1 MNGAPTNQTA
11 ITIITGTIALMA
23 ASCVGSVCFLAY
35 RGIQIPPEL
44 NTLTGGLVGALTA
57 MLVKTSPTESVRQ
70 TAQLPVPSAT
80 TPTPVTVVNEETN
93 PVPTTDEGNNDRNA
107 SGKI

>member
-1 MNGAPTNQTA
+1 MNPTTNQSA
-11 ITIITGTIALMA
+11 ITIITMTIAVMA

-70 TAQLPVPSAT
+70 TAPLPVPSGGS
-80 TPTPVTVVNEETN
+80 PTPVVVTNEPTD
-93 PVPTTDEGNNDRNA
+93 PVPTTEE
-107 SGKI
+107 SK